1 MTRLLN
7 DDHDILSRVEPG
19 SMAKSE
25 FASLQDPSRSI
36 SHQMGSK
43 LPQNSGQRTSNIDL

>member
-1 MTRLLN
+1 MTVLL
-7 DDHDILSRVEPG
+7 RVEPG

-25 FASLQDPSRSI
+25 FPSLQDPSRSI

-43 LPQNSGQRTSNIDL
+43 FPQNTGQRTSNIDL